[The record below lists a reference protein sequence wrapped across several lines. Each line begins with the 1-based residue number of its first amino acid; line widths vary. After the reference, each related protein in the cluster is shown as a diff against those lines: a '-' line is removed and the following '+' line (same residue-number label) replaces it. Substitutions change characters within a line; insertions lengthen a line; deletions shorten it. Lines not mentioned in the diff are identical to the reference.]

1 MNMTDVEYFVK
12 VAELMSFSKAA
23 EALYVTQQAVS
34 LHVKHLEDTYGVRL
48 FERKPSLRLT
58 PAGKRMLEAA
68 RDISEREQ
76 RLISEFSSSRDQF
89 DGEISIGL
97 PPNRSTAFVNEFF
110 PVFCKAYPR
119 MSLRL
124 DERTSSNLSAAVRHN
139 EIDIA
144 LPLQADY
151 TGEYDPDTFQTIPL
165 ETESLYL
172 VISDDMLRAAFPE
185 RYPACRLEF
194 LQGVSLFDFAALPM
208 FLHPS
213 TSHLHETIVNKLVR
227 NGTPPNIRIRTS
239 LTSSLISLC
248 VDGYGIFFSTPM
260 LLRHLYKT
268 NRENFDTL
276 NIFPVQEY
284 RENRRTLLLYH
295 CQKYLTRPLEDSIA
309 MIRRIYANH
318 AVFIDELR
326 QSKIRQ
332 ITALYGEED
341 MASG

>member
-185 RYPACRLEF
+185 LSPPAGF
-194 LQGVSLFDFAALPM
+194 APFTSDSSLGALPSRRTGSGSLRCISGGFFSWTAAS
-208 FLHPS
+208 FLRLIS
-213 TSHLHETIVNKLVR
+213 SFQSSEGSSSCSSSRGWKA
-227 NGTPPNIRIRTS
+227 S
-239 LTSSLISLC
+239 ASSLAHTS
-248 VDGYGIFFSTPM
+248 
-260 LLRHLYKT
+260 
-268 NRENFDTL
+268 
-276 NIFPVQEY
+276 
-284 RENRRTLLLYH
+284 
-295 CQKYLTRPLEDSIA
+295 A
-309 MIRRIYANH
+309 
-318 AVFIDELR
+318 
-326 QSKIRQ
+326 
-332 ITALYGEED
+332 
-341 MASG
+341 